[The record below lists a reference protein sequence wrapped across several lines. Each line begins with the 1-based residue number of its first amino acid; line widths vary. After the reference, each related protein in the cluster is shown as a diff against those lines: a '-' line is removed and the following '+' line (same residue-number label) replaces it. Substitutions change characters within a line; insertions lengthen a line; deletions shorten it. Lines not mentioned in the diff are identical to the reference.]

1 MRQRERVHTL
11 VQWQFSAYYSETCN
25 FCDVPDWYRI
35 WTSCQVHRSKENQ
48 DEHVWLKNKVN
59 SRSINACIVYAYKNP
74 FCTCNWTF
82 NSRSNCVMANHL
94 HHANKTKQL
103 TILSHFSWCID
114 PSFDLPFLIWL
125 LIHITAAIESE
136 QTFAKFAFEW
146 NKQFILWALFQFLT
160 CMNDEKV
167 EFLIGFSSIDG
178 HLSSI
183 IAI

>member
-1 MRQRERVHTL
+1 MSQTDIEFGL
-11 VQWQFSAYYSETCN
+11 
-25 FCDVPDWYRI
+25 
-35 WTSCQVHRSKENQ
+35 
-48 DEHVWLKNKVN
+48 HV
-59 SRSINACIVYAYKNP
+59 RFIEA
-74 FCTCNWTF
+74 
-82 NSRSNCVMANHL
+82 R
-94 HHANKTKQL
+94 KTKTSMCGWKIKSIPGQSMHALFTPTKIHFAHVIELSTHVRIVLWPTIFIMQTKQNKL
-103 TILSHFSWCID
+103 TILSHFSWCIH

>member
-1 MRQRERVHTL
+1 MSQTDIEFGLHVRFIEARKTK
-11 VQWQFSAYYSETCN
+11 
-25 FCDVPDWYRI
+25 
-35 WTSCQVHRSKENQ
+35 TSMCGWKIKSIPGQSMHALFTPTKIHFA
-48 DEHVWLKNKVN
+48 HVIELQNL
-59 SRSINACIVYAYKNP
+59 P
-74 FCTCNWTF
+74 
-82 NSRSNCVMANHL
+82 SNCVIANHL

-103 TILSHFSWCID
+103 TILSHFSWCIH